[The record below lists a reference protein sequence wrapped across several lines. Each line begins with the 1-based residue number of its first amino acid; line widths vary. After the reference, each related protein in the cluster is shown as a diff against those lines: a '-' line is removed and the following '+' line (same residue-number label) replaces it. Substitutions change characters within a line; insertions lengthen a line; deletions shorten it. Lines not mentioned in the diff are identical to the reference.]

1 MFLKKLFKRTVT
13 VTTKTSIRFDAYSS
27 PDTMDPSSVSGAI
40 LRIITNAPECNAYS
54 ISRSDV
60 TECGK
65 MSTDPIT
72 GEKIRK
78 NGRYAK
84 IPVVRHTIIISK
96 TITTEVSKKVYKDCS
111 ATDMHAEI
119 LHELYNQGS
128 ELIEKMERLIREE
141 HLSDPWY
148 EFDEPEVHAE
158 IKTGD
163 YTWRD

>member
-1 MFLKKLFKRTVT
+1 MFLKKLFKRTET
-13 VTTKTSIRFDAYSS
+13 ITTKTSIRFDAYSS
-27 PDTMDPSSVSGAI
+27 PDTIDPSSVSGAI
-40 LRIITNAPECNAYS
+40 LRIITNAPECNGYS

-60 TECGK
+60 IECGK

-72 GEKIRK
+72 GEKLRK

-96 TITTEVSKKVYKDCS
+96 TTTTEVSKKVYKDCS
-111 ATDMHAEI
+111 ITDMHTET
-119 LHELYNQGS
+119 LHDLYNQGS
-128 ELIEKMERLIREE
+128 ELIEKMERLIRQD
-141 HLSDPWY
+141 HSSDAWY

-158 IKTGD
+158 IKTED

>member
-13 VTTKTSIRFDAYSS
+13 VTTKTSIRFDAYSN
-27 PDTMDPSSVSGAI
+27 PDTIDPSSVSGAI

-60 TECGK
+60 IECGK

-72 GEKIRK
+72 GEKLRK

-96 TITTEVSKKVYKDCS
+96 TITTEVSKKVYKDCI

-119 LHELYNQGS
+119 LHDLYNQGS

-141 HLSDPWY
+141 HLSDSWY

-158 IKTGD
+158 IKSGD

>member
-96 TITTEVSKKVYKDCS
+96 TITTEVSKKAYKDCS
-111 ATDMHAEI
+111 VTDMHAEA
-119 LHELYNQGS
+119 LDELYNQGS

-141 HLSDPWY
+141 HSSDPWY

-158 IKTGD
+158 IKAGD
-163 YTWRD
+163 YTWGD

>member
-27 PDTMDPSSVSGAI
+27 PDTMDPSSVSGVI

-96 TITTEVSKKVYKDCS
+96 TITTEVSKKVYKDCTV
-111 ATDMHAEI
+111 ADMHAET
-119 LHELYNQGS
+119 LDELYNQGS
-128 ELIEKMERLIREE
+128 ELIEKMKRLIREE
-141 HLSDPWY
+141 HSSDPWY

-158 IKTGD
+158 IKAGD
-163 YTWRD
+163 CTWGD

>member
-111 ATDMHAEI
+111 LPDMHAEI
-119 LHELYNQGS
+119 LHKLYNHGS
-128 ELIEKMERLIREE
+128 E
-141 HLSDPWY
+141 
-148 EFDEPEVHAE
+148 
-158 IKTGD
+158 
-163 YTWRD
+163 